1 MPIFAG
7 SEVGVEFY
15 LAVVEWF
22 EFFVVEVPLPCCGKP
37 YWVAD
42 VAAED

>member
-7 SEVGVEFY
+7 SEVEVEFY

-22 EFFVVEVPLPCCGKP
+22 EFFRVEVALPCCGISNL
-37 YWVAD
+37 VAD
-42 VAAED
+42 VAAGD